1 MNRIISLLRQIMI
14 IFLVGITVFVIQAF
28 SYSNTLQAQAEPVT
42 PEATS
47 YQVNR
52 NDTNIEDKDL
62 VKSRNNLKETAD
74 NVREKINN
82 NAGDPAKKDLVNSV
96 QEKIEE
102 LVKPITKKE

>member
-1 MNRIISLLRQIMI
+1 MNKIISLLRQIMI
-14 IFLVGITVFVIQAF
+14 VFLVGITVLLFQAF

-52 NDTNIEDKDL
+52 NDTNIEDNKL
-62 VKSRNNLKETAD
+62 VQSRNNLKETAE
-74 NVREKINN
+74 NVREKSNID
-82 NAGDPAKKDLVNSV
+82 ADDSGKKDLANSV

-102 LVKPITKKE
+102 LVKPLTKKE

>member
-1 MNRIISLLRQIMI
+1 MNRITSLLRQIMI
-14 IFLVGITVFVIQAF
+14 VFLVGITVFVIQAF

-52 NDTNIEDKDL
+52 NDTNIEDNKL
-62 VKSRNNLKETAD
+62 VQPKNNLKETVD
-74 NVREKINN
+74 NVREKSNIDEGNS
-82 NAGDPAKKDLVNSV
+82 GKKDLVNSV

-102 LVKPITKKE
+102 LVKPVTKKE